1 LTNRLRVLQIG
12 KFYSPF
18 RGGIET
24 YLQDQS
30 EALLPHVDLRVI
42 VANAGRS
49 LSRETVNGV
58 AVTRLPTWTT
68 ISGAPVCPGMVREIP
83 ESRADIVQLHLPNP
97 AAVLAYLA
105 SGHSGTLICHYHSD
119 IVRQKWLGR
128 AFQPILRHILNRAD
142 AIIVSSVN
150 YLESSTILRPVR
162 DRCRVIP
169 YGIVLKKFDRPDA
182 AEVRAI
188 RERFGPRI
196 VIAVGRMVY
205 YKGFEY
211 LIRAMSKVD
220 ATLLL
225 VGTGHLHD
233 ALLGEIE
240 KRGLE
245 GRVHLLG
252 DVESGRLPDF
262 YHAADLMVLPS
273 LARSEAFGIVQLE
286 AMACGKPV
294 VNTSLDSGV
303 PFVSRN
309 GVTGITVPPKDS
321 DALASA
327 IQLLLENE
335 AMRKSYGEAA
345 RRRVH
350 EIFTME
356 AVTDSLLGLYGQ
368 LNPPFDALAPHHIR
382 SLTS

>member
-1 LTNRLRVLQIG
+1 
-12 KFYSPF
+12 
-18 RGGIET
+18 
-24 YLQDQS
+24 
-30 EALLPHVDLRVI
+30 
-42 VANAGRS
+42 
-49 LSRETVNGV
+49 
-58 AVTRLPTWTT
+58 
-68 ISGAPVCPGMVREIP
+68 
-83 ESRADIVQLHLPNP
+83 
-97 AAVLAYLA
+97 
-105 SGHSGTLICHYHSD
+105 
-119 IVRQKWLGR
+119 
-128 AFQPILRHILNRAD
+128 
-142 AIIVSSVN
+142 
-150 YLESSTILRPVR
+150 
-162 DRCRVIP
+162 
-169 YGIVLKKFDRPDA
+169 
-182 AEVRAI
+182 
-188 RERFGPRI
+188 
-196 VIAVGRMVY
+196 MVY

-233 ALLGEIE
+233 ALLSEIG